1 MPMGRNKF
9 RTDFNRNVIPTIACV
24 NKSKIGLGVD
34 FDELISALQKFLD
47 ECFVPVWGAPAK
59 LVKARKPRPGCWTMI
74 FLDDPDSPDA
84 EGYHDITWRGMP
96 LAKVFIKPTI

>member
-34 FDELISALQKFLD
+34 S
-47 ECFVPVWGAPAK
+47 
-59 LVKARKPRPGCWTMI
+59 M
-74 FLDDPDSPDA
+74 S
-84 EGYHDITWRGMP
+84 
-96 LAKVFIKPTI
+96 